1 MDLKNNIYEI
11 DFSKNNMILNKYSK
25 YLVTKYLNKSVGNL
39 DKMIE
44 NFIRNKK
51 DIKKLDINHGIK
63 YLKFHNMFF
72 NKI

>member
-1 MDLKNNIYEI
+1 
-11 DFSKNNMILNKYSK
+11 
-25 YLVTKYLNKSVGNL
+25 
-39 DKMIE
+39 MIE

>member
-44 NFIRNKK
+44 TFIRNKK
-51 DIKKLDINHGIK
+51 DIKKLDINYGIK
-63 YLKFHNMFF
+63 YFKLHNIFF